1 MAKKIS
7 SFLGF
12 SKKYAPVVWALVC
25 FAGLFVWN
33 ILLVLTS
40 PLWYTVWLIANPEGA
55 ARYVLSEKDDRIR
68 SVGQFTYAYVHN
80 IFVCK
85 VMYVLWLPIWAIMPM
100 TLRSEFIF
108 YNIYYRRKLLQ
119 EYSTSTQVKYFL
131 SLAEEDK
138 IELLNN
144 SKLSSEA
151 KEEIW
156 NLLSKDKFRRLHHK
170 HDERKYFFLAGI
182 PLSKKQLK
190 DFICYDSDERLLRMY
205 FSKFTPST
213 EMIRFLMPQAGI
225 GGFGEMMLDFLR
237 KQRPT
242 QEIIDIYM
250 SSKWADLKEKALA
263 IIEGY
268 LDIDAVQQTLDGL
281 NTESDDEKKKILER
295 WSNYCANKDCIAVG
309 AQKKLTFE
317 LYKIMVKHGCHLS
330 PKGICALCARFKEQD
345 EKFLH
350 SVLKNEFQL
359 INEEVMTVLKGE
371 YWKYS
376 VYLEVKK
383 ELK

>member
-1 MAKKIS
+1 M
-7 SFLGF
+7 
-12 SKKYAPVVWALVC
+12 
-25 FAGLFVWN
+25 
-33 ILLVLTS
+33 
-40 PLWYTVWLIANPEGA
+40 
-55 ARYVLSEKDDRIR
+55 
-68 SVGQFTYAYVHN
+68 H
-80 IFVCK
+80 
-85 VMYVLWLPIWAIMPM
+85 
-100 TLRSEFIF
+100 
-108 YNIYYRRKLLQ
+108 
-119 EYSTSTQVKYFL
+119 EYSISTQVKYFL

-138 IELLNN
+138 VDLLKN

-156 NLLSKDKFRRLHHK
+156 NLPSKDKFRRLHRK

-182 PLSKKQLK
+182 PLSKKQLQ

-281 NTESDDEKKKILER
+281 NTESDDEKKKILEH

-317 LYKIMVKHGCHLS
+317 LYKIMVKQGCHLS
-330 PKGICALCARFKEQD
+330 ERGLRTLCAYLIEQD
-345 EKFLH
+345 TEFLASILH
-350 SVLKNEFQL
+350 HEFEL
-359 INEEVMTVLKGE
+359 INEDVLTVLKSE

-383 ELK
+383 ELKK